1 MKKWNTTISKKYFF
15 KLYSLVEH
23 QDWLLDKD
31 EAFKDLW
38 KECDNDDKK
47 DLIIDLL
54 NRFFFLRPKKREEI
68 ECIIFNE
75 LKDKFD
81 LTKSVFLP
89 LADQSRQDGS
99 VWESYNFRQHFLQEL
114 SSTFYNDIKGCQQCK
129 SDSDIILIDDFI
141 GSGDK
146 IIKKIKYLNTLVQKN
161 IIACVCPVG
170 MKEGVERL
178 REEYPSITFIVPK
191 LLKKGITDYDRN
203 ADYRKQ
209 IIKMLSEGIGIKEIE
224 KFLGYNN
231 SEALFSY
238 EKYKNIPNNVFP
250 LFWSRNKKG
259 IKRLFMRK
267 K

>member
-81 LTKSVFLP
+81 LTKSVFSP

-161 IIACVCPVG
+161 IIACICPVG